1 LQRIPIVYHPKMSKF
16 DFGRGHPFRGAR
28 FESFMQLF
36 HKTELDKNQLFE
48 IIEPKTAEEN
58 DLEIVHDR
66 EYIELV
72 KELEKKG
79 GFLSMDTYVTPG
91 MFEAAKLIV
100 GAAMTA
106 GRLVMTDKYDI
117 AITFGG
123 FHHAGVANGEGF
135 CVFND
140 VAITTMMLLN
150 DYKIKRILIID
161 TDAHQGN
168 GTMDI
173 FYNDPR
179 VLFISIHQDPRTLYP
194 GKGFVYE
201 IGLGA
206 GKGYTVNI
214 PMPMFAG
221 NEQYRYSLKEIFV
234 PLAREF
240 QPEVIIRN
248 GGSDPHYTDQLTQLG
263 LDLNGLNMVRKI
275 VRKTVDETSKKLI
288 DMTVS
293 GYGDLTPYGW
303 LAIIAGVSG
312 LSINFEDVLSKNEQI
327 EPPEKAYDEDSLQI
341 KTQKTIEALK
351 KELKAYWRC
360 FR

>member
-1 LQRIPIVYHPKMSKF
+1 MRKIPIVYNPKISKF
-16 DFGRGHPFRGAR
+16 DFGKGHPFRGER
-28 FESFMQLF
+28 FDSFMKLF
-36 HKTELDKNQLFE
+36 HRIGLDKNPLFE
-48 IIEPKTAEEN
+48 IIESKTAEEN

-72 KELEKKG
+72 KDLEKHG
-79 GFLSMDTYVTPG
+79 GFLSMDTHITPG

-106 GRLVMTDKYDI
+106 GKLVMTDKYDI

-140 VAITTMMLLN
+140 VAITAKMLL
-150 DYKIKRILIID
+150 DHYKIKSILIID

-173 FYNDPR
+173 FYDDPR
-179 VLFISIHQDPRTLYP
+179 VLFISIHQNPRTLYP
-194 GKGFVYE
+194 GRGFIYE
-201 IGLGA
+201 TGIKA

-221 NEQYRYSLKEIFV
+221 NEQYMYALKEVFV
-234 PLAREF
+234 PLAKEF
-240 QPEVIIRN
+240 QPKVIIRN

-263 LDLNGLNMVRKI
+263 LDLNGLNMVGKI
-275 VRKTVDETSKKLI
+275 VRRAVDETSKKLI

-303 LAIIAGVSG
+303 LAIIVGVSG
-312 LSINFEDVLSKNEQI
+312 LSIDFEDVLSKEGQI
-327 EPPEKAYDEDSLQI
+327 EPPLKKLDDDSLQLKI
-341 KTQKTIEALK
+341 RETVEALK
-351 KELKAYWRC
+351 KKLKTYWRC

>member
-1 LQRIPIVYHPKMSKF
+1 
-16 DFGRGHPFRGAR
+16 
-28 FESFMQLF
+28 
-36 HKTELDKNQLFE
+36 
-48 IIEPKTAEEN
+48 
-58 DLEIVHDR
+58 
-66 EYIELV
+66 
-72 KELEKKG
+72 
-79 GFLSMDTYVTPG
+79 MDTYVTPG
-91 MFEAAKLIV
+91 MFEATKLIV

-106 GRLVMTDKYDI
+106 GKLAMTDKYDI

-140 VAITTMMLLN
+140 VAITAKMLIEE
-150 DYKIKRILIID
+150 YKIKRILIID

-173 FYNDPR
+173 FYNEPR

-194 GKGFVYE
+194 GRGFVYE
-201 IGLGA
+201 IGSGA

-221 NEQYRYSLKEIFV
+221 NEQYEYALKEIFV
-234 PLAREF
+234 PLAGEF
-240 QPEVIIRN
+240 QPEMIIRN

-263 LDLNGLNMVRKI
+263 LDLDGLNMVGKI

-293 GYGDLTPYGW
+293 GYGDLTSYGW

-312 LSINFEDVLSKNEQI
+312 LSIDFEDLLSKEGQI
-327 EPPEKAYDEDSLQI
+327 EPQAKVYDEDSLQL
-341 KTQKTIEALK
+341 KTQEMIETLNKDLKT
-351 KELKAYWRC
+351 YWGC